1 MVQKIGA
8 LIGSRPKKEN
18 AHKMD
23 HKMDYFGSHVA
34 RNWVTCN
41 QELGHMP
48 PKFGSQGAGNW
59 ITRFRDIGDEIG
71 RTKKSHAQIAAP
83 QSAVHYYL
91 DNVRKGPHSVTCS
104 RFQFCYREGSESF
117 VLLRF
122 VTPGSF

>member
-1 MVQKIGA
+1 
-8 LIGSRPKKEN
+8 
-18 AHKMD
+18 
-23 HKMDYFGSHVA
+23 
-34 RNWVTCN
+34 
-41 QELGHMP
+41 MP

-71 RTKKSHAQIAAP
+71 HTQKSHAQIAAP

-91 DNVRKGPHSVTCS
+91 DNVRKGPHSVTCN
-104 RFQFCYREGSESF
+104 RFQFGYREGSESF